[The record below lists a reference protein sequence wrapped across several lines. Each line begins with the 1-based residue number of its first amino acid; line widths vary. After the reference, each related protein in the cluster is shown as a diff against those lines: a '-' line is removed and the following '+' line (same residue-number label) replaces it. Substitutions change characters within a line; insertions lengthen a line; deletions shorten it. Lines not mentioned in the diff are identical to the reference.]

1 MSGMM
6 LKTAHVVS
14 EPISISLVMIG
25 SLLFLP
31 LVSYVVSTWL
41 QRVEESSKE
50 RAIVDGFADGLLAEA
65 QLDLDNQNA
74 VLDDADGVIQEHY
87 ADIRRNEC
95 QDALFECKSLITI
108 ALSSEELINGSDSK
122 EYKNF
127 LELDQSLQ
135 RIEALADEQMP
146 DDMVYTIMGAL
157 DNMKRTVNIYI
168 FLMHHRLNRY
178 SDLDIAESW
187 VRVAE
192 YNQN

>member
-1 MSGMM
+1 
-6 LKTAHVVS
+6 
-14 EPISISLVMIG
+14 
-25 SLLFLP
+25 
-31 LVSYVVSTWL
+31 
-41 QRVEESSKE
+41 
-50 RAIVDGFADGLLAEA
+50 
-65 QLDLDNQNA
+65 
-74 VLDDADGVIQEHY
+74 
-87 ADIRRNEC
+87 
-95 QDALFECKSLITI
+95 
-108 ALSSEELINGSDSK
+108 LSSEELINGSDSK

>member
-87 ADIRRNEC
+87 ADISRNEC